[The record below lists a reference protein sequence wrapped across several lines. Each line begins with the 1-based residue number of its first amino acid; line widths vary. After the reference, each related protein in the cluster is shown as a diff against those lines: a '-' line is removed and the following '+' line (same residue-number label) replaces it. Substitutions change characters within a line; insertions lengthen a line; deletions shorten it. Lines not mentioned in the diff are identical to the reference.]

1 MKNRNIIFTVNL
13 LAVAY
18 LMFSPIA
25 QATPPSKSE
34 DRGNGNSAAEGVQAL
49 NLSTTGSDNT
59 AHGWFSLFSNTTGV
73 QNTANGFNALNE
85 NITGNGNTAMGYEAL
100 FSNTIGAANT
110 ANGFFAL
117 LSNTEGNNNT
127 AIGDVALA
135 NNTTG
140 SLNTAIGV
148 GAGTSVETAS
158 NVICIGHPGA
168 NLSNRCFI
176 GNIFGA
182 FVSGDA
188 LPVLIDSSGQ
198 LGTALSSRR
207 FKKKIKPMDNASE
220 AVLALKPVAFHYKN
234 DITNTPQFG
243 LIAEDVAQVN
253 PDLVVRDKDGEFLTV
268 RYEAVNAM
276 LLNEFLK
283 EHKQVQELRSTA
295 ARQDATIAGLK
306 SAVDGQQKRMEVL
319 TTELKVQAAQIEKV
333 SMQLQMT
340 KPAPRVVNNN
350 Q

>member
-1 MKNRNIIFTVNL
+1 MKNRNIVFTVIL
-13 LAVAY
+13 LAIAC
-18 LMFSPIA
+18 LMFSPVA
-25 QATPPSKSE
+25 QARRPSE

-59 AHGWFSLFSNTTGV
+59 AHGWFSLFSNTSGV
-73 QNTANGFNALNE
+73 QNTANGFNALNQ
-85 NITGNGNTAMGYEAL
+85 NTTGGGNTAVGYEAL
-100 FSNTIGAANT
+100 FSNTTGAANT

-176 GNIFGA
+176 GNIRGA

-207 FKKKIKPMDNASE
+207 FKKEIKPMDKASE

-234 DITNTPQFG
+234 DTTNTPQFG
-243 LIAEDVAQVN
+243 LIAEEVAQVN
-253 PDLVVRDKDGEFLTV
+253 PSLVVRDKNGEIYTV
-268 RYEAVNAM
+268 RYDAVNAM

-283 EHKQVQELRSTA
+283 EHRQVQEQGHRLEAQDRKA
-295 ARQDATIAGLK
+295 REQEVAIARQ
-306 SAVDGQQKRMEVL
+306 QKQIDSL
-319 TTELKVQAAQIEKV
+319 TADLQKVSAQIK
-333 SMQLQMT
+333 MRR
-340 KPAPRVVNNN
+340 PAPQIVFNNP
-350 Q
+350 